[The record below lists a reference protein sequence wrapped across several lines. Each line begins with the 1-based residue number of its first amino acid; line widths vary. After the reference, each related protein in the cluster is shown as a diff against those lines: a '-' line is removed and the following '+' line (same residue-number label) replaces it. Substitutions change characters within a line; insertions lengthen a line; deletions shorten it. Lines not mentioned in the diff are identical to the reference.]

1 MTGASTGIGERV
13 VEMQRLWKAIYNL
26 PDSVPVD
33 GSQWDRLFADGER
46 FTVGEMEVSVLLSPG
61 HTLSSVTYVM
71 GNAAFVHDTL
81 FMPDSGTARADF
93 PGGDARQLWRT
104 IQRILKLPS
113 DTRLFSG
120 HDYRPNGR
128 RACWESTVAAQRAYN
143 LHLKNCDESKFV
155 KLRTER
161 DRTLPMPALMLSA
174 LQVNLTGGRL
184 PPPESDGRRY
194 LKIPLNAF
202 PQASRVA

>member
-13 VEMQRLWKAIYNL
+13 VEVQKLWKAIYNL
-26 PDSVPVD
+26 PDGVPVD

-93 PGGDARQLWRT
+93 PGGDAGQLWRS
-104 IQRILKLPS
+104 IQRILRLPS
-113 DTRLFSG
+113 DTR
-120 HDYRPNGR
+120 
-128 RACWESTVAAQRAYN
+128 
-143 LHLKNCDESKFV
+143 
-155 KLRTER
+155 
-161 DRTLPMPALMLSA
+161 
-174 LQVNLTGGRL
+174 
-184 PPPESDGRRY
+184 
-194 LKIPLNAF
+194 PLLGT
-202 PQASRVA
+202 